1 VDSRNDAIPA
11 AVSRG
16 HDREIEEAFRQNYG
30 RLARVIARVVGD
42 RPRAEEIA
50 VDAFLKW
57 WRQTGARGAGAGKW
71 LYRVAVRLAIDEL
84 RRDARRAR
92 YVRSAPVANPP
103 ATPEDVTALGDEQR
117 RVRAVL
123 ATLSRRDAALLLLR
137 SEGLA
142 YQELAAA
149 LGLNP
154 ASVGTLISRAQRAFR
169 TEYVRRYGP
178 AHPRD

>member
-1 VDSRNDAIPA
+1 VDARNDALSA
-11 AVSRG
+11 AVSRLT
-16 HDREIEEAFRQNYG
+16 DLEIDEAFREHYG
-30 RLARVIARVVGD
+30 RLARLIARVVGD
-42 RPRAEEIA
+42 RARAEELA

-57 WRQTGARGAGAGKW
+57 WRRTGARGAGAGKW

-92 YVRSAPVANPP
+92 YVRIAPVANPP
-103 ATPEDVTALGDEQR
+103 ATPEDVQAAEEEQR

-154 ASVGTLISRAQRAFR
+154 ASVGTFIGRAQRAFR

-178 AHPRD
+178 